1 MAEQNNPNPNPVG
14 QTDPAQ
20 AGNPAQNEKTFTQA
34 ELDAI
39 VGKRISKAMRGMP
52 DEAELAAFR
61 SWKDSQQTEQQRL
74 ASITQE
80 RDTARVG
87 LAAALAQVEQY
98 QHEKV
103 MMQKGVPAD
112 DIDYYVFKAEQLV
125 SDTKTFEQAADE
137 VIKARQPKNTVV
149 VNLGGSLQGNNA
161 PKTASDMMNALIRGA
176 GK

>member
-1 MAEQNNPNPNPVG
+1 MADTQETTTV
-14 QTDPAQ
+14 TTPAPQ
-20 AGNPAQNEKTFTQA
+20 EAPAEKTFTQTEVDTIVA
-34 ELDAI
+34 RRLAKAQKGLPTDEELT
-39 VGKRISKAMRGMP
+39 
-52 DEAELAAFR
+52 AFR
-61 SWKDSQQTEQQRL
+61 AWKDSQQTEQQRL

-137 VIKARQPKNTVV
+137 VINARRPQNKVV